1 MARIRRISARR
12 ILNSRAQYTLE
23 VTVEAGDATG
33 VASVP
38 AGASV
43 GSHEARALP
52 ADKAVSNVNKKIA
65 PLLKGMSVINQEAI
79 DNKMIKKDGTKN
91 KSRFGGNAVLGVSL
105 ACARAGA
112 QASEQELYEYI
123 TDLWG
128 IKAPKL
134 PTPFMNI
141 INGGVHAPGK
151 LAIQEFMVAPVGA
164 KSFSDAM
171 DVGVDVYQALK
182 GVLSKKYG
190 KAAINVGDEGGFA
203 PPLKRSRE
211 ALDALMKALDK
222 AGKGKVAIAMD
233 SAASE
238 FYKGRV
244 YHIDGKRLSRDR
256 LLGFYE
262 RLVDDYPIVSLEDP
276 FAESDWH
283 GFAAITE
290 SIGQDIQIIGDDIFA
305 TNMKLVEKGVRRGAA
320 NCMLLKPNQIGTL
333 TESLKAASFC
343 LDNDYNVMVSHRSG
357 ETNDSFI
364 ADLAVGIGCGQI
376 KAGAPCRGERTA
388 KYNRLLEIEAS
399 GISF

>member
-1 MARIRRISARR
+1 MARIKRINARR
-12 ILNSRAQYTLE
+12 ILNSRAQHTLE

-43 GSHEARALP
+43 GSHEARSIR
-52 ADKAVSNVNKKIA
+52 ADKAIANVNTRIA
-65 PLLKGMSVINQEAI
+65 PLLRGMDAADQGAI
-79 DNKMIKKDGTKN
+79 DSKMIKADGTKN
-91 KSRFGGNAVLGVSL
+91 KSRLGGNAVLGVSL

-112 QASEQELYEYI
+112 QASEQELHEYI

-141 INGGVHAPGK
+141 LNGGVHAPGK

-171 DVGVDVYQALK
+171 DTGVKVYEALK
-182 GVLSKKYG
+182 KVLSRKYT
-190 KAAINVGDEGGFA
+190 KSATHVGDEGGFA
-203 PPLKRSRE
+203 PPARRTHE
-211 ALDALMKALDK
+211 ALGCIMKALD
-222 AGKGKVAIAMD
+222 ASGCGASIAMD

-244 YHIDGKRLSRDR
+244 YHIDGKTLSRAG
-256 LLGFYE
+256 LLKFYE
-262 RLVDDYPIVSLEDP
+262 CLVGDYPIVSLEDP
-276 FAESDWH
+276 FAESDWQ
-283 GFAAITE
+283 GFAAITK
-290 SIGQDIQIIGDDIFA
+290 SLGQDIQIIGDDIFA
-305 TNMKLVEKGVRRGAA
+305 TDVRRVAQGVKRGAA

-333 TESLKAASFC
+333 TESLKAAAFC

-376 KAGAPCRGERTA
+376 KSGAPCRGERVA
-388 KYNRLLEIEAS
+388 KYNRLLEIEES
-399 GISF
+399 GILS